1 MHRTLQFYCILLL
14 KWRQNQHFRL
24 RPQTSWLVNPWEE
37 CHVLVGNRPQRW
49 PVTKKNTA
57 FFPQIYKSPCPT
69 CSLDHLNKVYCL
81 IGRVPVRG
89 SRCITKLQS
98 GYKLRCCW
106 EKVKYFWKCKFM
118 GQECRNKRRAKKS
131 QTLKVSVMPRSKLF
145 LESSKNNF
153 ALLPLVPTKM
163 M

>member
-1 MHRTLQFYCILLL
+1 MQYISCFVLTQSQNHPAPGPELSWPTMMLFKVPTFIAFNWKTQNQVSVIIFQSAQNVAILLYFIVKMKTKSTLQT
-14 KWRQNQHFRL
+14 
-24 RPQTSWLVNPWEE
+24 QTSDIMTYPWEE

-69 CSLDHLNKVYCL
+69 WSLDHLNKVYCL

-98 GYKLRCCW
+98 GYKLRCC
-106 EKVKYFWKCKFM
+106 
-118 GQECRNKRRAKKS
+118 
-131 QTLKVSVMPRSKLF
+131 
-145 LESSKNNF
+145 
-153 ALLPLVPTKM
+153 
-163 M
+163 